1 MINYVDEKYILK
13 NQNAVVVL
21 DLGYNALYALNA
33 IKQELKD
40 ETIIYLNDLNK
51 ETYDV
56 VREDEIFD
64 LNAVLENIKELIARA
79 IKYNPKL
86 IIVANDSI
94 IEYGK
99 DLLDAINVEKVYITD
114 VIIEEI
120 NKNYEYKNMAFFA
133 SQGIIEANLYQH
145 NFHYT
150 RLYNLNADNITDA
163 LKNFKMKTSDSF
175 NQVKNALL
183 PLYKKDVDVIIPTY
197 SNILLFTTEILEYVK
212 DQNKDVVIL
221 NIDELLA
228 KSARNSLGNSTS
240 SSKKKKNALFIVK
253 NREELN
259 KNKKELKQALSSQK
273 KTYEK
278 VLKVDYKIIY
288 E

>member
-1 MINYVDEKYILK
+1 MTNYVDEKFILK
-13 NQNAVVVL
+13 NQNAIVVL
-21 DLGYNALYALNA
+21 DLGFNALYSLNA
-33 IKQELKD
+33 IKNEFKD

-51 ETYDV
+51 DTYDV

-64 LNAVLENIKELIARA
+64 LNDVLENIKKLLDRA

-86 IIVANDSI
+86 IIVVNDSI

-99 DLLDAINVEKVYITD
+99 DLLDAVNVEKVYLTD

-212 DQNKDVVIL
+212 DQNKDIVIL
-221 NIDELLA
+221 NIDSLLA
-228 KSARNSLGNSTS
+228 KSAKNILGNNISTS
-240 SSKKKKNALFIVK
+240 KKNKKALYIIK
-253 NREELN
+253 NKEELN
-259 KNKKELKQALSSQK
+259 KNKKELKQVLLSQK

>member
-1 MINYVDEKYILK
+1 MINMVDNKFIEK
-13 NQNAVVVL
+13 NQGAVVVL

-33 IKQELKD
+33 IKRELNN
-40 ETIIYLNDLNK
+40 ENIIYLNDLNK

-56 VREDEIFD
+56 LSEEEIFD
-64 LNAVLENIKELIARA
+64 LNAVLENIKELIERA
-79 IKYNPKL
+79 LKFSPKL

-99 DLLDAINVEKVYITD
+99 ELLDAVEVKKIYLTD

-133 SQGIIEANLYQH
+133 PQGIIEANLYQH

-150 RLYNLNADNITDA
+150 RLYNLNADNILDS

-183 PLYKKDVDVIIPTY
+183 PLYKKDVDIIIPTF
-197 SNILLFTTEILEYVK
+197 SNILLFQTEIFEYVK

-221 NIDELLA
+221 NIDDLLA
-228 KSARNSLGNSTS
+228 KNAKLSIGNVQDAKQKN
-240 SSKKKKNALFIVK
+240 KKPVFIVK
-253 NREELN
+253 NKEEIN
-259 KNKKELKQALSSQK
+259 KNKKDLKQALNDQK
-273 KTYEK
+273 KVYEK
-278 VLKVDYKIIY
+278 VLKIDYRIIY

>member
-1 MINYVDEKYILK
+1 MINMIDDKFIEK
-13 NQNAVVVL
+13 NQGAVVVL

-33 IKQELKD
+33 IKRELNN
-40 ETIIYLNDLNK
+40 ENIIYLNDLNK

-56 VREDEIFD
+56 LSEEEIFD

-79 IKYNPKL
+79 LKFSPKL

-99 DLLDAINVEKVYITD
+99 ELLDAVEVKKIYLTD
-114 VIIEEI
+114 VIIEEV

-133 SQGIIEANLYQH
+133 PQGIIEANLYQH

-150 RLYNLNADNITDA
+150 RLYNLNADNVTDA

-183 PLYKKDVDVIIPTY
+183 PLYKKDVDVIIPTF
-197 SNILLFTTEILEYVK
+197 SNILLFQTEIFEYVK

-221 NIDELLA
+221 NIDDLLA
-228 KSARNSLGNSTS
+228 ENAKLSIGNVQSE
-240 SSKKKKNALFIVK
+240 KQKNKRSVFIVK
-253 NREELN
+253 NKEEIN
-259 KNKKELKQALSSQK
+259 KNKKDLKQALNDQK
-273 KTYEK
+273 KVYGK
-278 VLKVDYKIIY
+278 VLKIDYRIIY

>member
-1 MINYVDEKYILK
+1 MTNYVDEKFILK
-13 NQNAVVVL
+13 NQNAIVVL
-21 DLGYNALYALNA
+21 DLGFNALYSLNA
-33 IKQELKD
+33 INNEFKD

-51 ETYDV
+51 DTYDV

-64 LNAVLENIKELIARA
+64 LNDVLENIKKLLDRA

-99 DLLDAINVEKVYITD
+99 DLLDAVNVEKVYLTD

-212 DQNKDVVIL
+212 DQNKDIVIL
-221 NIDELLA
+221 NIDSLLA
-228 KSARNSLGNSTS
+228 KSAKNILGNNISTS
-240 SSKKKKNALFIVK
+240 KKNKKALYIIK
-253 NREELN
+253 NKEELN
-259 KNKKELKQALSSQK
+259 KNKKELKQALLNQK

>member
-1 MINYVDEKYILK
+1 MTNYVDEKFILK
-13 NQNAVVVL
+13 NQNAIVVL
-21 DLGYNALYALNA
+21 DLGFNALYSLNA
-33 IKQELKD
+33 IKNEFKD

-51 ETYDV
+51 DTYDV

-64 LNAVLENIKELIARA
+64 LNDVLENIKKLLDRA

-99 DLLDAINVEKVYITD
+99 DLLDTVNVEKVYLTD

-212 DQNKDVVIL
+212 DQNKDIVIL
-221 NIDELLA
+221 NIDSLLA
-228 KSARNSLGNSTS
+228 KSAKNILGNNISTS
-240 SSKKKKNALFIVK
+240 KKNKKALYIIK
-253 NREELN
+253 NKEELN
-259 KNKKELKQALSSQK
+259 KNKKELKQALLSQK

>member
-197 SNILLFTTEILEYVK
+197 SNILLFSTEILEYVK

-228 KSARNSLGNSTS
+228 KSARNSLGNSTKA
-240 SSKKKKNALFIVK
+240 SKKKKNTLFIVK

>member
-1 MINYVDEKYILK
+1 MINMIDDKFIEK
-13 NQNAVVVL
+13 NQGAVVVL

-33 IKQELKD
+33 IKRELNN
-40 ETIIYLNDLNK
+40 ENIIYLNDLNK

-56 VREDEIFD
+56 LSEEEIFD

-79 IKYNPKL
+79 LKFSPKL

-99 DLLDAINVEKVYITD
+99 ELLDAVEVKKIYLTD
-114 VIIEEI
+114 VIIEEV

-133 SQGIIEANLYQH
+133 PQGIIEANLYQH

-150 RLYNLNADNITDA
+150 RLYNLNADNVTDA

-183 PLYKKDVDVIIPTY
+183 PLYKKDVDVIIPTF
-197 SNILLFTTEILEYVK
+197 SNILLFQTEIFEYVK

-221 NIDELLA
+221 NIDDLLA
-228 KSARNSLGNSTS
+228 ENAKLSLGSVQGGKQKN
-240 SSKKKKNALFIVK
+240 KKPVFIVK
-253 NREELN
+253 NKEEIN
-259 KNKKELKQALSSQK
+259 KNKKDLKQALSEQK
-273 KTYEK
+273 KVYEK
-278 VLKVDYKIIY
+278 VLKIDYRIIY

>member
-1 MINYVDEKYILK
+1 MTNYVDEKFILK
-13 NQNAVVVL
+13 NQNAIVVL
-21 DLGYNALYALNA
+21 DLGFNALYSLNA
-33 IKQELKD
+33 IKNEFKD

-51 ETYDV
+51 DTYDV

-64 LNAVLENIKELIARA
+64 LNDVLENIKKLLDRA

-99 DLLDAINVEKVYITD
+99 DLLDAINVEKVYLTD

-212 DQNKDVVIL
+212 DQNKDIVIL
-221 NIDELLA
+221 NIDSLLA
-228 KSARNSLGNSTS
+228 KSAKNILGNNISTS
-240 SSKKKKNALFIVK
+240 KKNKKALYIIK
-253 NREELN
+253 NKEELN
-259 KNKKELKQALSSQK
+259 KNKKELKQALLNQK

>member
-1 MINYVDEKYILK
+1 MTNYVDEKFILK
-13 NQNAVVVL
+13 NQNAIVVL
-21 DLGYNALYALNA
+21 DLGFNALYSLNA
-33 IKQELKD
+33 IKNEFKD

-51 ETYDV
+51 DTYDV

-64 LNAVLENIKELIARA
+64 LNDVLENIKKLLDRA

-99 DLLDAINVEKVYITD
+99 DLLDAVNVEKVYLTD

-212 DQNKDVVIL
+212 DQNKDIVIL
-221 NIDELLA
+221 NIDSLLA
-228 KSARNSLGNSTS
+228 KSAKNILGNNISTS
-240 SSKKKKNALFIVK
+240 KKNKKALYIIK
-253 NREELN
+253 NKEELN
-259 KNKKELKQALSSQK
+259 KNKKELKQALLNQK